1 MKILFP
7 ALLVI
12 LLAACGGGGQTT
24 ASSGVPGPTEV
35 VASVHLRSAWLDQK
49 LLDYGSSFRIG
60 LDSEQ
65 DVTNPDSE
73 LGTYAISATSWSPLP
88 EELVKLRYIALG
100 YTNGYEFK
108 GTRWEGFVA
117 AHPTWIERTCAAGH
131 PIAWMPGY
139 PETSPL
145 PLDWTNPAV
154 LSWVEQT
161 MLSPYLQ
168 EGMGGVMLDQVL
180 PNNWAGFCGHFS
192 ASGAWVQQYT
202 GEENDPVYASMVE
215 TVEVALAH
223 WIHAQSSTDVLA
235 INTHPSAE
243 YMTQVEQYAA
253 DADIT
258 IDESGITNYG
268 GDVST
273 RQLQEA
279 IELGQFV
286 NAHGGCYWQEDKY
299 TGAPDRTADDAAY
312 LIDWSPCEILSIF
325 PAGSHTADLAYPELQ
340 ENVGTPTGPAVDDG
354 GVWTREFSGAQVI
367 FDTMTDQ
374 GRILARE
381 G

>member
-1 MKILFP
+1 MKILT
-7 ALLVI
+7 VI
-12 LLAACGGGGQTT
+12 LLGGLLSACGGGSQTT
-24 ASSGVPGPTEV
+24 AYNNVVSGSTELT
-35 VASVHLRSAWLDQK
+35 ASVHLRSGWLDQK
-49 LLDYGSSFRIG
+49 LMDYGSSFRIG

-65 DVTNPDSE
+65 DVTNPYSE

-88 EELVKLRYIALG
+88 EELVKLRYISLG

-108 GTRWEGFVA
+108 GSRWEGFVA
-117 AHPTWIERTCAAGH
+117 EHPTWIERTCAAGH

-161 MLSPYLQ
+161 MLAPYLR

-192 ASGAWVQQYT
+192 ASGAWVQQYS
-202 GEENDPVYASMVE
+202 GKENDPVYAKMVGAIE
-215 TVEVALAH
+215 VELVH
-223 WIHAQSSTDVLA
+223 WIHEQGPTDVLA

-243 YMTQVEQYAA
+243 YMSEVEQYASN
-253 DADIT
+253 ADIT

-268 GDVST
+268 SDVST

-279 IELGQFV
+279 LELGQFV

-325 PAGSHTADLAYPELQ
+325 PAGSHTATLAYPELK
-340 ENVGTPTGPAVDDG
+340 ENYGLPEGGPLYSD
-354 GVWTREFSGAQVI
+354 GVWTRKFTGAVVT
-367 FDTMTDQ
+367 FDTLTDQ
-374 GRILARE
+374 GSIKTY
-381 G
+381 